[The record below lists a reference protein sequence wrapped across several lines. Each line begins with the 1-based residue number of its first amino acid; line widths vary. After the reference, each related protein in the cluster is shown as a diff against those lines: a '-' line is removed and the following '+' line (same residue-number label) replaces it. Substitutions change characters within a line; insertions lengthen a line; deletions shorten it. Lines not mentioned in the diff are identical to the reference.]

1 VCSKWVASRTQ
12 QQQDLSWRAHS
23 AAVYALALV
32 QYDGVHYLATA
43 GGEGLVKLW
52 RLADILSAAADT
64 NSHPQPAAAAAAAAV
79 TAVHI
84 SAVES
89 CAEVLLPHL
98 QNPLGISDGR
108 QPAAQALAADQHHQQ
123 LFIGTSRSVTSQHV
137 CCATHS
143 MLRGTSSPAPGPY
156 RP

>member
-1 VCSKWVASRTQ
+1 MCAKWVASRTQ
-12 QQQDLSWRAHS
+12 QQHDLSWRAHS

-43 GGEGLVKLW
+43 GEEGLVKLW
-52 RLADILSAAADT
+52 RLTDILTAAAAADT
-64 NSHPQPAAAAAAAAV
+64 NSNQQPDSAAAAAAA
-79 TAVHI
+79 TGVHG
-84 SAVES
+84 SVVES

-123 LFIGTSRSVTSQHV
+123 LYIGTCGFAANQHPQV
-137 CCATHS
+137 LYLCSKSFKDIPC
-143 MLRGTSSPAPGPY
+143 SSS
-156 RP
+156 